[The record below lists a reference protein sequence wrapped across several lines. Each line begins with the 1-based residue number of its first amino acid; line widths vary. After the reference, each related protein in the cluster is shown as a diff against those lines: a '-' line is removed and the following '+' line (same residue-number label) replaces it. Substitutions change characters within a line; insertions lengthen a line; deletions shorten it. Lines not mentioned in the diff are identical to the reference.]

1 MDFNIY
7 HRDMEL
13 KVETARFKQWAINSQ
28 NPHTGDVHTSK
39 LVAAF
44 FKDLDREYLPYRRQK
59 ETVYFDTYA
68 TWWEQLKDSLPKW
81 CRLDWVDPGLKFGW
95 IQSMNTGR
103 TQMMRNE
110 RTVEYTTQI
119 TLRSYIVHVT
129 DSHAGRI
136 ISRTS
141 FDNLRISPHL
151 WYEVQSD

>member
-1 MDFNIY
+1 MDFNSY
-7 HRDMEL
+7 RRETEL
-13 KVETARFKQWAINSQ
+13 EVEIAEFKEWAIRWAD
-28 NPHTGDVHTSK
+28 PRTGAVHTSK

-59 ETVYFDTYA
+59 KTVYFDTYA

-81 CRLDWVDPGLKFGW
+81 CRLDWVDPSLKFGW

-129 DSHAGRI
+129 HNQAGDTIR
-136 ISRTS
+136 RAS
-141 FDNLRISPHL
+141 FDKLRISPQMWH
-151 WYEVQSD
+151 EVQSD